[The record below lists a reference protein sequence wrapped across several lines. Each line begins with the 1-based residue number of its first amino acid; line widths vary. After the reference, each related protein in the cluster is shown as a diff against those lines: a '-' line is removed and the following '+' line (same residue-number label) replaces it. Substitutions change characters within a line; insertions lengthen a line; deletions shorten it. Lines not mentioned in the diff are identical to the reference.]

1 MNAKT
6 ITLTDAQIKAVSLN
20 SHITPNRLSILPDLN
35 QMESVSPPVLDP
47 AQMAV
52 LTAALRPMNTADI
65 AVLLAN
71 DGLMLL
77 QLSLRGETGVLLG
90 RSDDSNQL
98 LTSSEGDLATMVM
111 AYLAQGG
118 EPRKRA
124 VALKLSQNAFW
135 LLLAAADAYKRG
147 YLEGLLNHTVA
158 DPILTV
164 SCLERSITDAYE
176 NTDLRWLLPFA
187 LFRAENVPQLDIKS
201 ALSELAE
208 LGLIEAGGVVLT
220 EEGAMFI
227 DDLMYRRVIVDVHSL
242 YEQDA
247 ALAHSQVLFIRTEAT
262 LWAVQY
268 GDQDVA
274 LVSMTIDEACELM
287 VALLI
292 QKDEPADRREP
303 SAAKK
308 EDPATAKPDV
318 LKCSTCAQQLALG
331 TKFCVRCGTPVAP
344 PAAPKAA
351 VYCQSCGAK
360 LAPGQHFCS
369 KCGKPR
375 A

>member
-1 MNAKT
+1 MNLET
-6 ITLTDAQIKAVSLN
+6 ITLTDAQIKAVSLT
-20 SHITPNRLSILPDLN
+20 SHITPNRLSLLPDLN
-35 QMESVSPPVLDP
+35 QAENVSPPVLDP

-90 RSDDSNQL
+90 RSDDSNQML
-98 LTSSEGDLATMVM
+98 PSSEGDLATMVM

-124 VALKLSQNAFW
+124 VALNLSQNAFW

-164 SCLERSITDAYE
+164 SCLERAITDAYE

-187 LFRAENVPQLDIKS
+187 LFRAENVPPLDIKS
-201 ALSELAE
+201 ALSELTE

-227 DDLMYRRVIVDVHSL
+227 DDLMYRRVITDVHSL

-274 LVSMTIDEACELM
+274 LVSLTIDEACELM

-292 QKDEPADRREP
+292 QKDEPADRCEP

-318 LKCSTCAQQLALG
+318 LKCSTCAQQLAPG

-351 VYCQSCGAK
+351 VFCQNCGAK

-375 A
+375 V